1 VLSVFFFTPA
11 ENALC
16 QCVDVG
22 RSYLI
27 GCSLAHERVD
37 RCRRLLP
44 GEPAIPG
51 SSDELRDPFS
61 KSRRRLTSPERRREI
76 VREPLLADAQQVGRS
91 RSVT

>member
-1 VLSVFFFTPA
+1 LSVFFFTPA

-61 KSRRRLTSPERRREI
+61 KSRRRLTRPERRREI